1 MSNNWKIQKNE
12 TKYSKTFKN
21 NWKKS
26 KWEFLRVKMKEMLK
40 ITLKYQNINKF
51 NQNLNFIN
59 IKFGNIIS
67 KVTLR
72 NYGGYT
78 WTLKSKV

>member
-1 MSNNWKIQKNE
+1 
-12 TKYSKTFKN
+12 
-21 NWKKS
+21 
-26 KWEFLRVKMKEMLK
+26 MKEMLK

-59 IKFGNIIS
+59 IKFRNIIS
-67 KVTLR
+67 KVTLP

-78 WTLKSKV
+78 

>member
-1 MSNNWKIQKNE
+1 
-12 TKYSKTFKN
+12 
-21 NWKKS
+21 
-26 KWEFLRVKMKEMLK
+26 MKEIVK

-59 IKFGNIIS
+59 IKFGNIII

-72 NYGGYT
+72 NYGGYM
-78 WTLKSKV
+78 

>member
-1 MSNNWKIQKNE
+1 
-12 TKYSKTFKN
+12 
-21 NWKKS
+21 
-26 KWEFLRVKMKEMLK
+26 MKEIVK

-72 NYGGYT
+72 NYGGYM
-78 WTLKSKV
+78 WTLKLKV

>member
-1 MSNNWKIQKNE
+1 
-12 TKYSKTFKN
+12 
-21 NWKKS
+21 
-26 KWEFLRVKMKEMLK
+26 MKEIVK

-67 KVTLR
+67 KVTLQ
-72 NYGGYT
+72 NYGGYM
-78 WTLKSKV
+78 